1 MLNYKWDIATGLDVD
16 DIVKMAESHFQTE
29 IDNFFTPEPITYAR
43 NITLSVVTQFYSPS
57 NMSLLVCRDS
67 NKKLVAYTWCTNS
80 ETAAWS
86 DDKMVVV
93 KMAHVDL
100 NVSTRERI
108 KLVNDMMKLWEIF
121 AIASNTPVI
130 CSTTMRKDQSAF
142 LKLHERNGYTVRGSF
157 AYKRL
162 NTTQATPAN
171 QLILRLEI
179 RKII

>member
-29 IDNFFTPEPITYAR
+29 IDTFFTPEPITYAR
-43 NITLSVVTQFYSPS
+43 NITFAVVTQFYSPA
-57 NMSLLVCRDS
+57 NISLLVCR
-67 NKKLVAYTWCTNS
+67 NENGKLLAYTWADSN
-80 ETAAWS
+80 ETTAWS
-86 DDKMVVV
+86 DDRMVVI

-100 NVSTRERI
+100 TLNTKERI
-108 KLVNDMMKLWEIF
+108 KLINDMMQLWEIF

-130 CSTTMRKDQSAF
+130 CSTTMRKNQSAF
-142 LKLHERNGYTVRGSF
+142 LKLHMRNGYTVRGSF

-171 QLILRLEI
+171 
-179 RKII
+179 